1 MKRRILDSL
10 HRQKNAL
17 SLLAS
22 LLGEEFSHLRQG
34 NPQAVSAIELTI
46 QELIRQITGERIG
59 LKAMVHSVVPGA
71 QRMEAYA
78 VSLPETEKTEVAAL
92 LAEIDSREQTC
103 AMLSAKNFEL
113 AMALH
118 DQSRKLLTFLHRG
131 INPEQ
136 KETYTARGRFPK
148 AKRGAV
154 ILHGRL

>member
-10 HRQKNAL
+10 HRQKTAL
-17 SLLAS
+17 GLLAS

-34 NPQAVSAIELTI
+34 SPQAVSAVELSI
-46 QELIRQITGERIG
+46 QDLIRQITGERVG
-59 LKAMVHSVVPGA
+59 LKAMVQSMVPGA

-78 VSLPETEKTEVAAL
+78 ASLPEDEKVEVAAL
-92 LAEIDSREQTC
+92 LEEIDRREQAC

-118 DQSRKLLTFLHRG
+118 DQSRNLLAFLHRG
-131 INPEQ
+131 VNPDQ
-136 KETYTARGRFPK
+136 KETYTASGRFPK
-148 AKRGAV
+148 AKRGAA